1 MRIRHQPECCL
12 TLLVRVNPSR
22 RNHRGGVGG
31 CGWPALGAP
40 VARSRPHTAQNRPPP
55 RPARRKRGNTTP
67 ESHSVPVPS
76 LASLSH
82 LRIHMA
88 HGGGSEDA
96 HATQSCVLAATI
108 PYRQSARPL
117 APDMRLISANIKLDI
132 LTYTN
137 SPVYF
142 PQSARQVFQSG
153 DRSLSP
159 WGQESPS
166 TVIRGAGGGAVHMG
180 DAGRPSL
187 PYHGENEGRRSTY
200 RNRIPHE
207 AISSQH
213 ASTRINTHQHASL
226 APPTVRDHPRATS
239 RASPTREV
247 VSRPTRTARS
257 TLQELVVKHTPFRQ
271 RHQRGMETPAH
282 EKTPSLR
289 ARRHLLL

>member
-1 MRIRHQPECCL
+1 MLPHSTGPGQSLQAEPPGRRRRL
-12 TLLVRVNPSR
+12 RLAGVTATRGMLSR
-22 RNHRGGVGG
+22 QAVLPLARTGARLSTVVKV
-31 CGWPALGAP
+31 AVGAP

-213 ASTRINTHQHASL
+213 ASTRINTHQHASTRINTHL
-226 APPTVRDHPRATS
+226 WRPPPSGTTRAQRRAHLQPGKSFPDQHVRPDLPY
-239 RASPTREV
+239 
-247 VSRPTRTARS
+247 RS
-257 TLQELVVKHTPFRQ
+257 LW
-271 RHQRGMETPAH
+271 
-282 EKTPSLR
+282 
-289 ARRHLLL
+289 